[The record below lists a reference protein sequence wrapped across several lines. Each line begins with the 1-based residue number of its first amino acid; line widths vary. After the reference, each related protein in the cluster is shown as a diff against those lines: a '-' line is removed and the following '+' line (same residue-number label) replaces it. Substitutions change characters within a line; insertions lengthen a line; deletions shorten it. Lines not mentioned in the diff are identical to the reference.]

1 MQNILMNKSEQALYK
16 VLGAE
21 LPESAV
27 IDTKVQA
34 AYEIIR
40 QKSQNRH
47 DSKDGGTAEFGK
59 EAESTGIK
67 KSEVKEQ
74 GNRNPI
80 WRKVCITFGSMAAV
94 LCVTCIFCVMNPV
107 MAREIPILGSIFG
120 RIADV
125 YSFGKI
131 PEEGTVKLSAESS
144 TDCAGED
151 ASDPAGLKPILAES
165 GTDFAGENGGSVSA
179 EGSGAVGNEEPPL
192 KGNPDFADAAGSA
205 LQNDFVSADGGI
217 KISII
222 EEYASNQAAYIGVKV
237 ENEQAFPEMA
247 ALIDSGQQFIK
258 ARTTETYSFSQA
270 PRRNRRYIE
279 GKFVDEH
286 TFLGIIRIDYDD
298 IRRAVEETEAQ
309 DGDVQIPEAFTL
321 ELEIAEIA
329 STLKDFEIP
338 EEFDISDE
346 AYAQMTEE
354 EQAAYFDSIPRA
366 WYGIEYQSWHQTGT
380 WHFTLPVRMTDE
392 NARTI
397 EVGQYD
403 KDGIGVESIEISS
416 MEIRVNT
423 VMPQNACLYT
433 VVFDADGRQI
443 ETSNSSNAGFAR
455 LIDGH
460 DISEVSVYFCDLS
473 VYFDLEEAYH
483 GAELTREEVDQ
494 IARYRVTVPISE

>member
-1 MQNILMNKSEQALYK
+1 MQNILMNKSDQTLYK
-16 VLGAE
+16 VLGTE
-21 LPESAV
+21 LSESAV
-27 IDTKVQA
+27 IETKMQE

-47 DSKDGGTAEFGK
+47 DSKDSGTAEFGK
-59 EAESTGIK
+59 EAASTGIK
-67 KSEVKEQ
+67 KPVVTGQ
-74 GNRNPI
+74 GKRNTI
-80 WRKVCITFGSMAAV
+80 WRKALITFGSMAAV

-131 PEEGTVKLSAESS
+131 PEEGTVELSV
-144 TDCAGED
+144 
-151 ASDPAGLKPILAES
+151 ES
-165 GTDFAGENGGSVSA
+165 GTDIVEEDGGSVPT
-179 EGSGAVGNEEPPL
+179 E
-192 KGNPDFADAAGSA
+192 DMDAS
-205 LQNDFVSADGGI
+205 DGGI
-217 KISII
+217 TISII

-237 ENEQAFPEMA
+237 ENEQAFPEMVA
-247 ALIDSGQQFIK
+247 TIDNGQQFIK
-258 ARTTETYSFSQA
+258 ARTTETYSFSQK

-286 TFLGIIRIDYDD
+286 TFLGIIRMDYDD
-298 IRRAVEETEAQ
+298 IRRAVEEIETQ
-309 DGDVQIPEAFTL
+309 DGDVQIPKAFTL
-321 ELEIAEIA
+321 ELEISEIA

-346 AYAQMTEE
+346 EFEQMTEE
-354 EQAAYFDSIPRA
+354 EQAAYTDSIPRA
-366 WYGIEYQSWHQTGT
+366 WYGIEYQSWHQAGI

-403 KDGIGVESIEISS
+403 DGGIGVESIEISS
-416 MEIRVNT
+416 MEIKINT
-423 VMPQNACLYT
+423 VMPQDACLYT
-433 VVFDADGRQI
+433 VLFDADGRQI

-460 DISEVSVYFCDLS
+460 DISEVSIYLCDLS
-473 VYFDLEEAYH
+473 AYFDLEESH
-483 GAELTREEVDQ
+483 QGMELTQEEVGQ
-494 IARYRVTVPISE
+494 IARYQVTVPISE

>member
-1 MQNILMNKSEQALYK
+1 MIAEREKNMQNILMNQSEQTLYK

-21 LPESAV
+21 LSESTV
-27 IDTKVQA
+27 IESKMQE

-47 DSKDGGTAEFGK
+47 DNKESGMAESGQ
-59 EAESTGIK
+59 EAESAEIK
-67 KSEVKEQ
+67 NSEAAGQ
-74 GNRNPI
+74 GNRNTI
-80 WRKVCITFGSMAAV
+80 WRKVFITFGSMAAV

-131 PEEGTVKLSAESS
+131 PEEGTVELSAENS
-144 TDCAGED
+144 TDLVEED
-151 ASDPAGLKPILAES
+151 
-165 GTDFAGENGGSVSA
+165 GGSVPT
-179 EGSGAVGNEEPPL
+179 EDL
-192 KGNPDFADAAGSA
+192 
-205 LQNDFVSADGGI
+205 VSADGGI
-217 KISII
+217 TISIT
-222 EEYASNQAAYIGVKV
+222 EEYASNQAAYIGIRV
-237 ENEQAFPEMA
+237 ENEQAFPEMVA
-247 ALIDSGQQFIK
+247 VIDSGQQFIK

-366 WYGIEYQSWHQTGT
+366 WYGIEYQSWHQAGT
-380 WHFTLPVRMTDE
+380 WYFTLPIRMTDE

-416 MEIRVNT
+416 MEMRVNT
-423 VMPQNACLYT
+423 VLPEDICLYT

-455 LIDGH
+455 LIDGY

-473 VYFDLEEAYH
+473 AYFDLEEAHH
-483 GAELTREEVDQ
+483 GAELTREEVSR
-494 IARYRVTVPISE
+494 IARYQVTVPISE